1 MDPVYATPND
11 LQPYYLG
18 SWLMHKKEG
27 PCHVVR
33 IAGTDPVEV
42 RLMTAKGLAKTC
54 LDLTELSAMWLRPGS
69 YELDGVAFY
78 LTRIPVRSRQRSMSV
93 EHYVPT
99 FLPNSLEIASREG
112 LIWAALKGQN
122 LRRTLPEALSLL
134 GSGQESAVVNTDLI
148 VANPTTSAVRGSV
161 PRVDCG
167 PPNSVYAVVVRGEP
181 TGLVMNGT
189 FLPAQGVGGMQYKMT
204 RLLLER
210 EGLVC

>member
-1 MDPVYATPND
+1 MDPVHATPND
-11 LQPYYLG
+11 IQPYYLG

-33 IAGTDPVEV
+33 ILGTDPVEV
-42 RLMTAKGLAKTC
+42 RLINAGGFTKQCK
-54 LDLTELSAMWLRPGS
+54 DLTELSAMWLRPGS
-69 YELDGVAFY
+69 YEMSERAFY
-78 LTRIPVRSRQRSMSV
+78 LTRVPVRSRQRSMSI

-99 FLPNSLEIASREG
+99 FLPNSLDTAGREE
-112 LIWAALKGQN
+112 LIWAALKCQN

-134 GSGQESAVVNTDLI
+134 ATGKESVVVNTDLI
-148 VANPTTSAVRGSV
+148 VASPTMSAIRGYV

-181 TGLVMNGT
+181 TGLVVNGT

-210 EGLVC
+210 EGLTC